1 MKNQQPSVFVK
12 NSNEGEERVLQGD
25 YAYFAESTTVEYKVE
40 RNCELTQIGNWLNSI
55 GYGIALPK
63 GKTPLITIRIFST
76 HKCFLADFK

>member
-1 MKNQQPSVFVK
+1 MFTFMNNQQPSVFVK

-63 GKTPLITIRIFST
+63 G
-76 HKCFLADFK
+76 

>member
-1 MKNQQPSVFVK
+1 MFTFMKNQQPSVFVK

-63 GKTPLITIRIFST
+63 G
-76 HKCFLADFK
+76 

>member
-1 MKNQQPSVFVK
+1 MFTFMKNQQPSVSVK

-63 GKTPLITIRIFST
+63 G
-76 HKCFLADFK
+76 